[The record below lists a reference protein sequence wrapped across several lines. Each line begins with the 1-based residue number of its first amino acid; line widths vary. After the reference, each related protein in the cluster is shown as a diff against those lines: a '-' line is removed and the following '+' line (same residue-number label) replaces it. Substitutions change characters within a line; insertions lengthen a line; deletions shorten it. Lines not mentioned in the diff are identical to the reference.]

1 MAETKRMRYDKQKG
15 IYTFP
20 CGVKISITAEKL
32 KWVYELFKISK
43 EYDTLIKLS
52 VVDIPIGSARQ
63 IKSYLEKD

>member
-1 MAETKRMRYDKQKG
+1 MAETKRMRYDKKKE

-20 CGVKISITAEKL
+20 CGVEINIAEDKL
-32 KWVYELFKISK
+32 KWVYALFKITN
-43 EYDTLIKLS
+43 EFETLIKFG